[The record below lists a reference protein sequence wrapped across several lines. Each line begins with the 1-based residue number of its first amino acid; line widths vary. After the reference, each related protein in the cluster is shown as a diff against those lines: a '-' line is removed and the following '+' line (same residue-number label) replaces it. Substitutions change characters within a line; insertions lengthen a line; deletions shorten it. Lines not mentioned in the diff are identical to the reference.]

1 MNYTRTSEI
10 LIFSA
15 IVTTIFMTIVI
26 FTFCVLRKDKF
37 MMTVM
42 CSMIFI
48 FFFYLPVMKIE
59 KQEHERARAQ
69 ALQKP
74 QTVNI
79 WLGPVLVMTT
89 ETPEEHSFSSSK

>member
-1 MNYTRTSEI
+1 MNYTWTSEI

-15 IVTTIFMTIVI
+15 IVTAILMTIVI
-26 FTFCVLRKDKF
+26 FTFCVFRKDKF

-48 FFFYLPVMKIE
+48 YFFYLPVMEIE
-59 KQEHERARAQ
+59 KQKRERARAQ

-79 WLGPVLVMTT
+79 WLEPVLVMTSDA
-89 ETPEEHSFSSSK
+89 PEEHSFSSSK